1 MTQTIIIKNGTNL
14 ANLTA
19 AGLEQGELAINR
31 STDLLY
37 YGSALGVATPLKAG
51 ALTAG
56 AVGTNELANG
66 AVTNAKIA
74 NDAVTLGTQTTG
86 NYVATV
92 AAGAG
97 ISVSG
102 VGTETAT
109 ATVALAASGVTPGTY
124 NGLTLDTYGRVTGTT
139 ASGVIPDQAGNGGKF
154 LKTDGTALSWSDM
167 SGNSVTMGNWTITTS
182 GTKLVFQYNGA
193 TVFSLA
199 SNGQAISADN
209 VTAFGS
215 P

>member
-1 MTQTIIIKNGTNL
+1 MSQIVITKNGTNQV
-14 ANLTA
+14 NLVA
-19 AGLEQGELAINR
+19 QGLETGELAINT

-37 YGSALGVATPLKAG
+37 YGNASGVPTALKAG

-92 AAGAG
+92 AAGSG
-97 ISVSG
+97 MSVSG
-102 VGTETAT
+102 SGSETA
-109 ATVALAASGVTPGTY
+109 AVTVALAASGVTAGTY
-124 NGLTLDTYGRVTGTT
+124 NGLTLDTFGRVTGTT
-139 ASGVIPDQAGNGGKF
+139 ASGVIPDQAGNAGKF
-154 LKTDGTALSWSDM
+154 LKTDGSALSWANL
-167 SGNSVTMGNWTITTS
+167 SGNSVGLGNWTITTS
-182 GTKLVFQYNGA
+182 GTKLVFQYSGA
-193 TVFSLA
+193 TVFSLD
-199 SNGQAISADN
+199 STGRVISADD
-209 VTAFGS
+209 VTAYGT